1 MKNKNSEIE
10 KENNSKNTDATN
22 TNEINLAID
31 STRQKQEKAKLEQAA
46 KEQHQI
52 EYQSYTQG
60 LKNTC
65 DVIHRIIDG
74 AFKIL
79 YTTDRNAT
87 SYTLIDNTDNAVI
100 QYVESSQKKDTATP
114 DQDNDIIQDYINKN
128 IQNSLLWMLF
138 FDFDTP
144 MELLKG
150 HDRETANNT
159 VKYDMQRI
167 AIHVLCY
174 LFNHF
179 SVNQIKSAD
188 YRGCYAP
195 EELEKLMQQTDA
207 DGVAL
212 YFKVVSKYFVDHETH
227 KIIDGDLLRYQYY
240 NMQVFD

>member
-10 KENNSKNTDATN
+10 NKNNSKNTDATN

-65 DVIHRIIDG
+65 SVIHRIIDG

-87 SYTLIDNTDNAVI
+87 SYTLIDNTYNAVI

-150 HDRETANNT
+150 HDMETANNT

-167 AIHVLCY
+167 AIHVL
-174 LFNHF
+174 
-179 SVNQIKSAD
+179 
-188 YRGCYAP
+188 
-195 EELEKLMQQTDA
+195 
-207 DGVAL
+207 
-212 YFKVVSKYFVDHETH
+212 
-227 KIIDGDLLRYQYY
+227 
-240 NMQVFD
+240 